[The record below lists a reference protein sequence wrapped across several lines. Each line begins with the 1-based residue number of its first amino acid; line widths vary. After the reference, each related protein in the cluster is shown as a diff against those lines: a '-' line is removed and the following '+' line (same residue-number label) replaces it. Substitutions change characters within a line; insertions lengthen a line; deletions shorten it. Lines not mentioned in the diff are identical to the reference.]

1 MLVDDG
7 ELLTHDAFL
16 KHLDETGRDIRGV
29 DESEIKMLVFL
40 RDQCTRPAGMSK
52 FVDVLGLDMTFVR
65 EKLHFLREEHLVQ
78 NMGASG
84 HSITRKGREYLESR
98 HI

>member
-1 MLVDDG
+1 MSTTGLPVASK
-7 ELLTHDAFL
+7 AFNNL
-16 KHLDETGRDIRGV
+16 
-29 DESEIKMLVFL
+29 F
-40 RDQCTRPAGMSK
+40 CAAGMSK